1 MAQAGNF
8 LENKIAAKLFSD
20 VDFSIP
26 NWYGA
31 LVNIPLGSVVE
42 DQDTATLYSYELD
55 SATHGGYTGR
65 FEITWNV
72 LDNSVSNTNT
82 VQWTATDNWAS
93 VPTHVFVF
101 DSQTASSGDLLF
113 YSQIPGLPG
122 TILQNDVVKMKPN
135 RITITID

>member
-8 LENKIAAKLFSD
+8 LENKIAAKLFSNT
-20 VDFSIP
+20 DFSIP

-31 LVNIPLGSVVE
+31 LVKVPLGSVVE

-55 SATHGGYTGR
+55 QVTHGGYTGR
-65 FEITWNV
+65 FQINWSV
-72 LDNSVSNTNT
+72 IDNIVTNTNT
-82 VQWTATDNWAS
+82 VQWTATSGWAS
-93 VPTHVFVF
+93 VPSHVFVF

-113 YSQIPGLPG
+113 YAQIPGLPG
-122 TILQNDVVKMKPN
+122 TILQDDVVKMKPN